1 MKQKEKNLP
10 GLHYSIDTEMTL
22 KCSQLWRYEISLL
35 AWRNILYYKKFRI
48 FAWPCNILFLGGG
61 YSQRK
66 NIVQP

>member
-1 MKQKEKNLP
+1 
-10 GLHYSIDTEMTL
+10 MTL

-35 AWRNILYYKKFRI
+35 AWKNILYYKKFRI
-48 FAWPCNILFLGGG
+48 FAWPCNIHFLGGG